1 MNASE
6 LNGSK
11 IKNLTRMMSILVE
24 NSMIEQGLLQN
35 FFQND
40 DVLEFLFQ
48 KLHTRIRAD
57 LPDLSVQ
64 SPAP

>member
-1 MNASE
+1 
-6 LNGSK
+6 
-11 IKNLTRMMSILVE
+11 MSILVE